1 MRFVLVSVNCGHH
14 AWLQSPSAHGYAGE
28 KHADCLNCSLLRL
41 SESVAVLS
49 TLEDL

>member
-14 AWLQSPSAHGYAGE
+14 AWLEYSAHGYAGE
-28 KHADCLNCSLLRL
+28 KHADCMNCSPLRL

-49 TLEDL
+49 ALEDL